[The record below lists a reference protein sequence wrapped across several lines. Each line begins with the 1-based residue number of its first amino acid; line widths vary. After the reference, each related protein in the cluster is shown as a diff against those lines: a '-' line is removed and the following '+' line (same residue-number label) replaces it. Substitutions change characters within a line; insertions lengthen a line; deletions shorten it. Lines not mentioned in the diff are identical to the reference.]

1 MERVKTNRRPT
12 VTPTRPHPRTPT
24 LLYSHTFILSFSLSP
39 GLLASLSVVFCVCGA
54 LLLGAV
60 VIAWFS
66 MHPIRSRRFRQ
77 TPASFSAPFED
88 IEFPSHDGTPLSGW
102 LIPAENARAVIL
114 LCHGM
119 SADRTQMLPWADWLR
134 QEGYTLLLFDFRA
147 LGRSGG
153 DLCTMG
159 LYEPGDIQGALDYLD
174 ARADTG
180 KLPVAIMGFSMGGV
194 AAIIAAAD
202 DTRIRAVVS
211 HGAYSDLNR
220 AISQR
225 CRKHF
230 GHAGPVVE
238 AVSRRIGQ
246 RWFPASSEEV
256 SPIKAIGRIAPRP
269 VLLLNGLHDRIVLP
283 VNAEDMHA
291 AAGGAAEVW
300 ILPNSPHAY
309 PTGADLDLY
318 KERVIAFFNR
328 SLAENRLSPDKED
341 SFA

>member
-1 MERVKTNRRPT
+1 MIQFLVWITA
-12 VTPTRPHPRTPT
+12 
-24 LLYSHTFILSFSLSP
+24 LLV
-39 GLLASLSVVFCVCGA
+39 AACGA

-66 MHPIRSRRFRQ
+66 MHPIRSRKFRK
-77 TPASFSAPFED
+77 TPASFSAPFEE
-88 IEFPSHDGTPLSGW
+88 IEFPSRDGTPLSGW
-102 LIPAENARAVIL
+102 LIPAENARAVLL

-119 SADRTQMLPWADWLR
+119 SADRTQMLPWAEWLWK
-134 QEGYTLLLFDFRA
+134 EGYTLLLFDFRA
-147 LGRSGG
+147 LGKSGG
-153 DLCTMG
+153 NLCTMG
-159 LYEPGDIQGALDYLD
+159 LYEPGDIQGALDYLET
-174 ARADTG
+174 REDTG
-180 KLPVAIMGFSMGGV
+180 KLPAAIMGFSMGGV

-230 GHAGPVVE
+230 GYAGPLVE

-256 SPIKAIGRIAPRP
+256 SPIRAIGRIAPRP
-269 VLLLNGLHDRIVLP
+269 ILLLNGIHDRIVLP
-283 VNAEDMHA
+283 ANAEEMYST
-291 AAGGAAEVW
+291 AGEQAELC
-300 ILPNSPHAY
+300 ILQNSPHDY
-309 PTGADLDLY
+309 PNKADLNIY
-318 KERVIAFFNR
+318 KKVIIDFFNR
-328 SLAENRLSPDKED
+328 SFAENPLNKNKED